1 LPTTITL
8 HHKGKIACASF
19 TYSTNTS
26 ALPKNP
32 LHHEGNLTHASFHS
46 IVKENIRTSLL
57 LTTTLHRK
65 KKHKCIGKNNY
76 IAS

>member
-32 LHHEGNLTHASFHS
+32 LHHEGNLTHASIPSCCNVVLFGNALVLS
-46 IVKENIRTSLL
+46 FKI
-57 LTTTLHRK
+57 
-65 KKHKCIGKNNY
+65 
-76 IAS
+76 